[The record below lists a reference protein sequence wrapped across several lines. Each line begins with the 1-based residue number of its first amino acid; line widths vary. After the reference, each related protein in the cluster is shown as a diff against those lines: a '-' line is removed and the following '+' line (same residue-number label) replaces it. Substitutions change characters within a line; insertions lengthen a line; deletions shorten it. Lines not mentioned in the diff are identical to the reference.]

1 MEGFHLISLMNQ
13 LMNNQFKAPFV
24 LLVNG
29 EFPTHP
35 VPLRFLN
42 SAETIIC
49 TDGSAAKLL
58 AHGRTPDVI
67 IGDMDSTKLKEGDFK
82 GVWILSQD
90 QNKTDLQKTLD
101 WCIANDLNGITVL
114 GAMGN
119 REDHS
124 LGNLHVLGEFSRK
137 LKMKFVTNHAVIYS
151 FKGKRTFSSLKG
163 QQISIVA
170 IENVK
175 SISTVGLKYE
185 LNNEQFPPACNGISN
200 EAESDEF
207 TIETTEPIW
216 LFINHLD

>member
-1 MEGFHLISLMNQ
+1 MEKIHLISAMNQ
-13 LMNNQFKAPFV
+13 PMDNQFKTPFV

-35 VPLRFLN
+35 VPLIFLN

-49 TDGSAAKLL
+49 TDGSADKLL

-67 IGDMDSTKLKEGDFK
+67 IGDMDSTKLKKDDFK
-82 GVWILSQD
+82 GVWISSLN

-101 WCIANDLNGITVL
+101 WCIANNLNDVIVL
-114 GAMGN
+114 GAMGK

-124 LGNLHVLGEFSRK
+124 LGNLHVLDAFSRK
-137 LKMKFVTNHAVIYS
+137 LKMKFVTNYAVIYS

-185 LNNEQFPPACNGISN
+185 LNNEQFSPACNGISN

>member
-1 MEGFHLISLMNQ
+1 MEKFHLISAMNQ
-13 LMNNQFKAPFV
+13 PTDDQFKTPFV

-49 TDGSAAKLL
+49 TDGSADKLL

-67 IGDMDSTKLKEGDFK
+67 IGDMDSTKLKKDDFK
-82 GVWILSQD
+82 GVWISSLN

-101 WCIANDLNGITVL
+101 WCIANNLNDVIVL
-114 GAMGN
+114 GAMGK

-124 LGNLHVLGEFSRK
+124 LGNLHALAEYSSK
-137 LKMKFVTNHAVIYS
+137 IDITFVSNFAVIYS

-175 SISTVGLKYE
+175 FISTVGLKYE
-185 LNNEQFPPACNGISN
+185 LNNEPFPPACNGISN

>member
-1 MEGFHLISLMNQ
+1 MSESFSIKNPVVIVG
-13 LMNNQFKAPFV
+13 
-24 LLVNG
+24 NG
-29 EFPTHP
+29 EFPSHP
-35 VPLRFLN
+35 IPLNHLKN
-42 SAETIIC
+42 AGTIIC
-49 TDGSAAKLL
+49 TDGSADQLMK
-58 AHGRTPDVI
+58 HNVTPNAI
-67 IGDMDSTKLKEGDFK
+67 IGDMDSTKLKKDDFK
-82 GVWILSQD
+82 GVWISSPN

-101 WCIANDLNGITVL
+101 WCIVNNLNDMFIL
-114 GAMGN
+114 GAMGK
-119 REDHS
+119 REDHR
-124 LGNLHVLGEFSRK
+124 LGNLHVLAEYSSK
-137 LKMKFVTNHAVIYS
+137 IDITFVSNFAVIYS

-170 IENVK
+170 IENVT

>member
-1 MEGFHLISLMNQ
+1 MEIFHLISAMNQ
-13 LMNNQFKAPFV
+13 PMYNQFKTPFV
-24 LLVNG
+24 LLING
-29 EFPTHP
+29 GFPTHP

-49 TDGSAAKLL
+49 TDGSADKLL

-67 IGDMDSTKLKEGDFK
+67 IGDMDSTKLRKDNFK
-82 GVWILSQD
+82 GVWISSPN

-101 WCIANDLNGITVL
+101 WCIENNLNDVIVL
-114 GAMGN
+114 GAMGK

-124 LGNLHVLGEFSRK
+124 LGNLHVLAEFSQK
-137 LKMKFVTNHAVIYS
+137 LKIKFVTNHAVIYS
-151 FKGKRTFSSLKG
+151 FKGRRTFPSLKV

-185 LNNEQFPPACNGISN
+185 LNNEPFPPSCNGISN
-200 EAESDEF
+200 KAISNEF

>member
-1 MEGFHLISLMNQ
+1 MNK
-13 LMNNQFKAPFV
+13 LFTGKNPV
-24 LLVNG
+24 VIVGNG
-29 EFPTHP
+29 EFPAHQI
-35 VPLRFLN
+35 PLNHLKN
-42 SAETIIC
+42 AGTIIC
-49 TDGSAAKLL
+49 ADGGADQLISYNL
-58 AHGRTPDVI
+58 TPNAIV
-67 IGDMDSTKLKEGDFK
+67 GDMDSTKLRKDDFK
-82 GVWILSQD
+82 GAWISSPN
-90 QNKTDLQKTLD
+90 QNRTDLQKTLD

-124 LGNLHVLGEFSRK
+124 LGNLHVLAEFSRK

-151 FKGKRTFSSLKG
+151 FKGKRTFSSLKA

-185 LNNEQFPPACNGISN
+185 LNNEPFPPACNGISN

-207 TIETTEPIW
+207 TIETAEPIW

>member
-49 TDGSAAKLL
+49 TDGSADKLL

-67 IGDMDSTKLKEGDFK
+67 IGDMDSTKLKKDDFK
-82 GVWILSQD
+82 GIWNSSPD

-101 WCIANDLNGITVL
+101 WCIGNDLNDVTVL
-114 GAMGN
+114 GTMGK

-124 LGNLHVLGEFSRK
+124 LGNLHLLAEFSKK

-151 FKGKRTFSSLKG
+151 FKGKRTFSSLKE

-170 IENVK
+170 IEHVR
-175 SISTVGLKYE
+175 SISTSGLKYE

-200 EAESDEF
+200 EAENDEF
-207 TIETTEPIW
+207 SINTSHPVW
-216 LFINHLD
+216 LFINHIE

>member
-1 MEGFHLISLMNQ
+1 MEKIHLISAMNQ
-13 LMNNQFKAPFV
+13 PMDNQFKTPFM

-49 TDGSAAKLL
+49 TDGSADKLL

-67 IGDMDSTKLKEGDFK
+67 IGDMDSTKLKKDDSK
-82 GVWILSQD
+82 GVWISSLN

-101 WCIANDLNGITVL
+101 WCIANNLNDVIVL
-114 GAMGN
+114 GAMGK

-124 LGNLHVLGEFSRK
+124 LGNLHLLAEFSKK
-137 LKMKFVTNHAVIYS
+137 LKMKFVTNYAVIHS
-151 FKGKRTFSSLKG
+151 FKGKRTFSSLIG

-170 IENVK
+170 IENIQ

-185 LNNEQFPPACNGISN
+185 LKNKSFPPACNGISN
-200 EAESDEF
+200 EAIGEIF
-207 TIETTEPIW
+207 TIKSTEPIW
-216 LFINHLD
+216 LFINHLN

>member
-49 TDGSAAKLL
+49 TDGSADKLL
-58 AHGRTPDVI
+58 AHGRTPYVI
-67 IGDMDSTKLKEGDFK
+67 IGDMDSTKLKKDDFK
-82 GVWILSQD
+82 GVWISSPN

-101 WCIANDLNGITVL
+101 WCIVNNLNDMFIL
-114 GAMGN
+114 GAMGK

-124 LGNLHVLGEFSRK
+124 LGNLHVLAEFSRK
-137 LKMKFVTNHAVIYS
+137 LKMKFVTNQAVIYS
-151 FKGKRTFSSLKG
+151 FQGKRTFSSLKG

-185 LNNEQFPPACNGISN
+185 LNNEPFPPACNGISN

-207 TIETTEPIW
+207 TIETAEPIW

>member
-1 MEGFHLISLMNQ
+1 MEEFHLISAMNQ
-13 LMNNQFKAPFV
+13 PMDNQFKNPIV
-24 LLVNG
+24 LLING

-49 TDGSAAKLL
+49 TDGSADKLL
-58 AHGRTPDVI
+58 ENGCTPDVI
-67 IGDMDSTKLKEGDFK
+67 IGDMDSTKLKKDDFK
-82 GVWILSQD
+82 GVWISSPN

-101 WCIANDLNGITVL
+101 WCIANNLNDVIIL
-114 GAMGN
+114 GAMGK

-124 LGNLHVLGEFSRK
+124 LGNLHVLDAFSRK
-137 LKMKFVTNHAVIYS
+137 LKMKFVTNYAVIYS